1 MGCWTSG
8 FSTLKM
14 GGSPDGGVDSATA
27 GDPPV
32 AVPFGDKHTTDR
44 EPTEARFRRVLSWAR
59 QQAAPAGDT
68 EGRDAVGAGA
78 PPEDGAVVQVA
89 IEKAEIAPPG
99 RWMLWNPSL
108 TLLMLLTL
116 PVKLYKRRQA
126 DRFDNSRR
134 SKILP
139 EAVADE
145 LDLPVAGVD
154 LSYPERYRRQ
164 GWVVTLWAWVPVA
177 VAVAAGASLGWG
189 WAALLGACAAVFAGV
204 WSHRRHSRLRERH
217 MAEEI
222 AALTADGSVV
232 FFVGDSHVNPICK
245 RLNEVG
251 VATARHP
258 DSRYATATVAGPGEG
273 SRPGGERAP
282 D

>member
-1 MGCWTSG
+1 MDRCDTRE
-8 FSTLKM
+8 
-14 GGSPDGGVDSATA
+14 DARDV
-27 GDPPV
+27 PPV

-44 EPTEARFRRVLSWAR
+44 EPTVDRCRRVLSWAR
-59 QQAAPAGDT
+59 QRAFPAAQPKGAEGD
-68 EGRDAVGAGA
+68 
-78 PPEDGAVVQVA
+78 PSPQVA
-89 IEKAEIAPPG
+89 IEKAEAGSPG

-134 SKILP
+134 TEMVP
-139 EAVADE
+139 ETVATD
-145 LDLPVAGVD
+145 LDLPVTPVD

-177 VAVAAGASLGWG
+177 VAWAVAASAGWVAGALYGG
-189 WAALLGACAAVFAGV
+189 VAALVAGF

-222 AALTADGSVV
+222 AALTAAGPVV

-251 VATARHP
+251 VATSRHP
-258 DSRYATATVAGPGEG
+258 DSRYATATVAGPGGG
-273 SRPGGERAP
+273 SRTGGERAP